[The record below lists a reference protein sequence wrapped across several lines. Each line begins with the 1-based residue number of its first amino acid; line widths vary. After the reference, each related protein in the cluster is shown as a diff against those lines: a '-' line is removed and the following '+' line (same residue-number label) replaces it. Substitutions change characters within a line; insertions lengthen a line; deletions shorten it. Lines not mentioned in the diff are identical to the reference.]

1 MYLPSTKNIHLHNSL
16 KEFENRQVFQPEL
29 STYIFYRF
37 NELFE
42 IDRNIA
48 NKFLKKEAFIKALN
62 SLDKNY
68 LNIYNVFGEDS
79 LINYIIHRTSKCY
92 YFFKKI
98 GYYYKK
104 NFDSITNNLFSKTE
118 LRIKCFLFYLKI
130 VYEYSRNTKYEKDM
144 SNILLTRFIKE
155 LGFQKIRN
163 EGTREYFYDLIKRY
177 LNSKFINKENKYALE
192 NYKKILMK
200 L

>member
-1 MYLPSTKNIHLHNSL
+1 
-16 KEFENRQVFQPEL
+16 
-29 STYIFYRF
+29 
-37 NELFE
+37 
-42 IDRNIA
+42 
-48 NKFLKKEAFIKALN
+48 
-62 SLDKNY
+62 
-68 LNIYNVFGEDS
+68 
-79 LINYIIHRTSKCY
+79 
-92 YFFKKI
+92 
-98 GYYYKK
+98 
-104 NFDSITNNLFSKTE
+104 
-118 LRIKCFLFYLKI
+118 
-130 VYEYSRNTKYEKDM
+130 M

>member
-1 MYLPSTKNIHLHNSL
+1 MAEKYNYDLIRFYMYLPSTKNIHLHNSL

-79 LINYIIHRTSKCY
+79 LV
-92 YFFKKI
+92 FL
-98 GYYYKK
+98 K
-104 NFDSITNNLFSKTE
+104 NHK
-118 LRIKCFLFYLKI
+118 RI
-130 VYEYSRNTKYEKDM
+130 
-144 SNILLTRFIKE
+144 
-155 LGFQKIRN
+155 
-163 EGTREYFYDLIKRY
+163 
-177 LNSKFINKENKYALE
+177 
-192 NYKKILMK
+192 
-200 L
+200 